1 MRVPWLRGALGVVA
15 LLGAA
20 ALAARVPDPAMPATP
35 APAVAAA
42 PPVATPATAPA
53 VASAPPVATPPA
65 TAKDAARD
73 AAKEAPRDTGKAAA
87 GKGKDKDMT
96 IPPAPPRAEGEGPF
110 PRLILRG
117 ATLIDGTGAPAVGPV
132 DIVIEG
138 NRIVQ
143 VETVGHP
150 GAAIDPEDR
159 PKAAKGDREIDL
171 SGLYVLPGFI
181 DMHGHIGGKD
191 QGTPAEYVFKLWL
204 GHGITTV
211 RDPGSMNG
219 LAWTLM
225 EKAKS
230 ARNEITA
237 PRIYS
242 YVVFGQGRDKPFT
255 TPEQARAWVGE
266 VAAKG
271 ADGLKFF
278 GYRPDIMKAAIE
290 EAKRRGL
297 RSACHHAQMDVARVN
312 VLTSARWGLT
322 SMEHWYGLPEALF
335 TDRTVQS
342 YPLDYNYADESDR
355 FGQAGRLWRQA
366 APPGSERWNQVMNEL
381 IALDFTLDPTF
392 NIYEAAR
399 DLMRARRA
407 EWHDEYTLPSLWQ
420 FYQPSRKSHGSF
432 WYYWTTEDEVE
443 WKDNYRLW
451 MAFVNEYKNRGGRV
465 TVGTDSGFI
474 YELYGFA
481 YVRELELLRE
491 AGFHPLEVIRAATL
505 KGAEALGAAR
515 DLGSVE
521 PGKLADLVVV
531 EENPLKNLASLYGT
545 GAIKLNAKG
554 ETTRVGGV
562 KYTIKDGIVYD
573 ARKLLAD
580 VRRMVRDAK
589 AAQAEKDAAAA
600 KAAKDAAGAM
610 PPPGGGKTNA

>member
-1 MRVPWLRGALGVVA
+1 MRVHRLRGALGILA

-20 ALAARVPDPAMPATP
+20 ALPSRLAAVSGGETPGGSAVPPAAAASGPAT
-35 APAVAAA
+35 AAAAA
-42 PPVATPATAPA
+42 PAGAGAAATAA
-53 VASAPPVATPPA
+53 KPPA
-65 TAKDAARD
+65 GAQ
-73 AAKEAPRDTGKAAA
+73 APR
-87 GKGKDKDMT
+87 KGKDKDT
-96 IPPAPPRAEGEGPF
+96 SIPPAPPRAEGEGPF
-110 PRLILRG
+110 QRLILRG
-117 ATLIDGTGAPAVGPV
+117 VTLIDGTGAPPVGPV
-132 DIVIEG
+132 DIVIAG

-150 GAAIDPEDR
+150 GAPIDPDDR
-159 PKAAKGDREIDL
+159 PVAAKGDKEMDL

-181 DMHGHIGGKD
+181 DMHAHIGGKE
-191 QGTPAEYVFKLWL
+191 QGTPAEYVFKLWM

-219 LAWTLM
+219 LAWTLA

-237 PRIYS
+237 PRIYA

-255 TPEQARAWVGE
+255 TTAEARAWVGE

-278 GYRPDIMKAAIE
+278 GYRPDIMQAAIE

-355 FGQAGRLWRQA
+355 FGEAGRLWRQA

-381 IALDFTLDPTF
+381 IALDFTIDPTF

-407 EWHDEYTLPSLWQ
+407 EWHDDYTLPSLWQ
-420 FYQPSRKSHGSF
+420 FYQPSRKAHGSF

-443 WKDNYRLW
+443 WKNNYRLW

-505 KGAEALGAAR
+505 KGAEALGAAH
-515 DLGSVE
+515 DLGTVE

-531 EENPLKNLASLYGT
+531 EENPLQNLASLYGT
-545 GAIKLNAKG
+545 GAVKLNDKG

-573 ARKLLAD
+573 AKKLLAD

-589 AAQAEKDAAAA
+589 AAQAAQ
-600 KAAKDAAGAM
+600 AAKDAAARAAAPTTTPATPAKTGSGQ
-610 PPPGGGKTNA
+610 PPPQGSGR